1 MTDTNQPSGRHA
13 AKPDD
18 LGNRS
23 TVNIKRFLEKDEE
36 LERQANE
43 LRSSGRHA
51 APEVQPES

>member
-1 MTDTNQPSGRHA
+1 MTDNQRAGRHS

-36 LERQANE
+36 LERQANDV
-43 LRSSGRHA
+43 RPSGRHA
-51 APEVQPES
+51 APEAQPES